1 MATKNANATK
11 KNGGGYFKSVRSE
24 LRKVSWP
31 NRKEL
36 TSYTTVVLV
45 MCGIAAVSIGFI
57 DAVFQYMTRLFL

>member
-11 KNGGGYFKSVRSE
+11 KSSGYFKSVRSE

-45 MCGIAAVSIGFI
+45 MCGLAAVSVGLI
-57 DAVFQYMTRLFL
+57 DTVFQYVTKLFL

>member
-11 KNGGGYFKSVRSE
+11 KGGGYFKSVRSE

-36 TSYTTVVLV
+36 SSYTTVVLV
-45 MCGIAAVSIGFI
+45 MCALAAVSIGLI
-57 DAVFQYMTRLFL
+57 DTVFQFMTRMFL